1 MQMRVSD
8 LEVKDVRIFLAWNMQ
23 SRSGDVVG
31 IVGFVLEILWLAS
44 RRCTLCAGDRGL

>member
-1 MQMRVSD
+1 
-8 LEVKDVRIFLAWNMQ
+8 MQ